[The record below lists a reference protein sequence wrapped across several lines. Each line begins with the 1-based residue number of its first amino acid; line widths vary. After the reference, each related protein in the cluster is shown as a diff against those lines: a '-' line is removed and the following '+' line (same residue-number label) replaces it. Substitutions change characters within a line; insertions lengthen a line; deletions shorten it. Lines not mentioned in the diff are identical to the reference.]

1 MSNPESWNFIGEDS
15 TPEGDLADIG
25 QAGSS
30 GEGRHVLADAGWW
43 APGLGSRVLDSS
55 VFNILLSHN
64 QEQQRGSQ
72 SVEGISLL

>member
-1 MSNPESWNFIGEDS
+1 MKIPPQKETLQTLGRQVLVVW
-15 TPEGDLADIG
+15 
-25 QAGSS
+25 
-30 GEGRHVLADAGWW
+30 EGRHVLADAGWW
-43 APGLGSRVLDSS
+43 ARGLGSRVLDSS